1 MKILCR
7 FFIVDVCLM
16 LIICSSVNAQ
26 EISQEVI
33 WSIGQADN
41 SYTEFAL
48 SPNRYEEFA
57 SEGFGGA
64 NRYYVIGKSN
74 PGQDWPYVLPGPKEG
89 FAGYGY
95 WAGRAL
101 HQLPTYFEL
110 EKTSDKG
117 TSELIVN
124 FLEVSAKNA
133 PLFRV
138 YINGKVYEQQL
149 RPGKSGELPEK
160 LDANIQ
166 NVTFVFPSKYLKK
179 GVNEIIFQ
187 NMTGGWCV
195 FDEVKLVGPNE
206 LVMGKIGNTVLKSVT
221 FADFEMGEGNKNF
234 QPLLVDILQQ
244 ENNSEIKV
252 LVDDQEI
259 IKNIEVGHSVLE
271 FYIPAVSSKKISEV
285 EIYIDGNIK
294 YKEHLQRAPKDPI
307 VLSQYVDQFM
317 GTSGSRWM
325 ITPGPRNPMPM
336 VQLGPNNQ
344 GTVWKAGY
352 EYQIES
358 ITGFNHTQEWTMA
371 GFLMMPTVGA
381 LQTKPGPEHSPD
393 LGYRSRIDKA
403 TEKAKIGQYSVDLT
417 DYGVHVDLT
426 ATTRAAF
433 QRYVFPKSDVSRVL
447 LDAYPD
453 AEYGYQNLETEIT
466 WIDDRRI
473 EGFVH
478 HICDKTGYVM
488 TQDYKLYFALEF
500 NKPFESM
507 GGWTDKSKALEKM
520 NHGLTYESVQNN
532 TKTIK
537 GSGSVG
543 AFVNF
548 KTTANDTILVRSSIS
563 LVSTENAWLN
573 LEKEITEPFGW
584 NFEKVVKKQ
593 QDIWDQ
599 YLGRIEIETDDY
611 LQKVK
616 FYTNLYRALS
626 GRMAW
631 GDVNGQWMDMNEEVQ
646 IFDDPDQR
654 LCSGEFWNTFWN
666 VQQLNQLI
674 APEFSSMQVKSL
686 LAFYDQG
693 GWLSKGIFAG
703 EYSSVMVAEHGI
715 PWIVGAWNSGIRD
728 FDFESAYAAM
738 RHVQTT
744 LPLDTY
750 PGGGRVGNESLEP
763 YLKYGYVPL
772 NTKLYQSYV
781 SNTLEYAFDDWCL
794 AQAAKKLKK
803 DKDYELFMKRSGNWQ
818 NIFDSKTGFMRPKNA
833 DGTWHEP
840 FDPYHTPGF
849 VEGNAWQFSWFVPHN
864 LTGLVDAIGKERFV
878 ARLDSAMHQSQKV
891 NFNAL
896 GDNFSKYPINH
907 GNQPNMQSCYL
918 FNYAGIPWLTQKWAR
933 EIQEK
938 YYGIGPRDA
947 YPGDEDQGQMSAWY
961 VMSTLGLFQMDGGAA
976 AYPQYELG
984 SPRFEKITI
993 HLSDK
998 YYDGNTFVIK
1008 AKNASRDNKYIN
1020 SAKLNGKKWD
1030 SWKIPQNEIIK
1041 GGELILEM
1049 KNVPNKNIFNK

>member
-1 MKILCR
+1 MKLLRI
-7 FFIVDVCLM
+7 FFIVNVCLM
-16 LIICSSVNAQ
+16 LTICSSINAQ
-26 EISQEVI
+26 SISKKVL
-33 WSIGQADN
+33 WSIGQAN
-41 SYTEFAL
+41 ESHREFAL
-48 SPNRYEEFA
+48 APNGYAQFSP
-57 SEGFGGA
+57 EGFGGA
-64 NRYYVIGKSN
+64 NRYYVVGKSN
-74 PGQDWPYVLPGPKEG
+74 PGKDWPYVLPGPKEG

-101 HQLPTYFEL
+101 HKLPVYFEL
-110 EKTSDKG
+110 EQPTNTG
-117 TSELIVN
+117 TCELVVN

-133 PLFRV
+133 PLFRA
-138 YINGKVYEQQL
+138 YINGKVFEQQL

-160 LDANIQ
+160 LNTNIQ
-166 NVTFVFPSKYLKK
+166 NVTFVFPSENLKN

-187 NMTGGWCV
+187 NMSGGWCV
-195 FDEVKLVGPNE
+195 FDEVKLIGPNE
-206 LVMGKIGNTVLKSVT
+206 LALGKIGNTVLKSVT
-221 FADFEMGEGNKNF
+221 FADFEMKENNKNV

-244 ENNSEIKV
+244 EKDSEIKV
-252 LVDDQEI
+252 IVDGLEI

-271 FYIPAVSSKKISEV
+271 FYLPAVSSKKMSEV
-285 EIYIDGNIK
+285 TIYIDGNLK
-294 YKEHLQRAPKDPI
+294 YKERLQRAPKKPI
-307 VLSQYVDQFM
+307 SFSRYVDQFM

-371 GFLMMPTVGA
+371 GFLMMPTVGV
-381 LQTKPGPEHSPD
+381 LQTNPGPEFSPD

-403 TEKAKIGQYSVDLT
+403 TEKAKIGQYSVDLK
-417 DYGVHVDLT
+417 DYDIHVDLT

-453 AEYGYQNLETEIT
+453 AEYGYQNVETVIT
-466 WIDDRRI
+466 RIDDRKI

-500 NKPFESM
+500 NKPFKSM
-507 GGWTDKSKALEKM
+507 GGWTDKSRTLEKM
-520 NHGLTYESVQNN
+520 NHGLTYESVQNDIE
-532 TKTIK
+532 TIK
-537 GSGSVG
+537 GSGRVG
-543 AFVNF
+543 AFANF
-548 KTTANDTILVRSSIS
+548 NTTENDTILVRSSIS

-573 LEKEITEPFGW
+573 LKKEIADPFDW
-584 NFEKVVKKQ
+584 NFEEVVESQK
-593 QDIWDQ
+593 DIWDQ
-599 YLGRIEIETDDY
+599 YLGRIEIKTDDY

-616 FYTNLYRALS
+616 FYTNFYRALS

-646 IFDDPDQR
+646 TFDDPDQR

-686 LAFYDQG
+686 LAFYNKG

-728 FDFESAYAAM
+728 FDIEKAYEAM

-744 LPLDTY
+744 LPQDTF
-750 PGGGRVGNESLEP
+750 PGGGRVGNESLGP

-772 NTKLYQSYV
+772 NTNLYQSYV

-803 DKDYELFMKRSGNWQ
+803 DEDYELFMKRSGNWQ
-818 NIFDSKTGFMRPKNA
+818 YIFDSKTGFMRPKNA

-864 LTGLVDAIGKERFV
+864 MNDLVDAIGKERFV
-878 ARLDSAMHQSQKV
+878 ARLDSAMHRSKKV

-918 FNYAGIPWLTQKWAR
+918 FNYADAPWLTQKWAR

-976 AYPQYELG
+976 IHPQYQLG

-998 YYDGNTFVIK
+998 YYGGNTFVIK
-1008 AKNASRDNKYIN
+1008 AKNASRVNKFIN

-1030 SWKIPQNEIIK
+1030 SWKVPQSEIIK

-1049 KNVPNKNIFNK
+1049 KDVPNKALFNK